1 MSINRFVL
9 GGINDF
15 VMKQL
20 IVAILALLSCHSVFA
35 QRIDTDETTRNR
47 TRTIVT
53 TEEEFYDDET
63 VGMTFVI
70 SPKSDTICYINVTI
84 EDWGKMEVGRSFFLK
99 FKDGS
104 IMELTNIKN
113 EIAHPVAGHFGFLGP
128 AMCLQPAYIVSLEQV
143 KQICD
148 NEVVKLRFE
157 QGDDLLDR
165 KIKRNRFSK
174 IIKNCVA
181 LLNGNQVE
189 KRDILKGF

>member
-1 MSINRFVL
+1 
-9 GGINDF
+9 
-15 VMKQL
+15 MKQL
-20 IVAILALLSCHSVFA
+20 IIAIFAILSCHSVLA
-35 QRIDTDETTRNR
+35 QRIDTDETTRNG

-63 VGMTFVI
+63 VGMSFVI
-70 SPKSDTICYINVTI
+70 SPKGDTICYINVTI
-84 EDWGKMEVGRSFFLK
+84 EDWGKMEVGRAFFLK

-113 EIAHPVAGHFGFLGP
+113 QFAHPVPGHFGFLGP
-128 AMCLQPAYIVSLEQV
+128 AMCLQPSYIVSMEQLN
-143 KQICD
+143 QICN

-157 QGDDLLDR
+157 QSDDLLDR

-181 LLNGNQVE
+181 LLNGKQVE